1 MRFIDPERAL
11 RESAGRCLR
20 DRLSCSPIVVALSG
34 GVDSVVLLHALLATG
49 VAVRAFHVNHA
60 LSPHAATWQKFC
72 ENLCAELGVEVL
84 VRRLE
89 LGTSRTSGLE
99 ADARTARYDA
109 LRDMARGSSS
119 DIIAL
124 AHHADDQA
132 ETVLLQLLRGGASRG
147 LAGMPEWR
155 IDGAVAL
162 WRPMLGT
169 DRASIVDYARRRALA
184 WIDDES
190 NADLSI
196 KRNFIRA
203 RVLPALEQ
211 GFPDYRA
218 AFGRTASTAAGNS
231 QLLHELAAID
241 IEKATTA
248 EGGIAT
254 EALRTLG
261 VARATNLLRHHLRA
275 CRIALPATDQLC
287 EFIRQAI
294 DSGCQRHPSVATN
307 DGWLLYADRGQISI
321 AALSANFDAVWH
333 CESTLQLPHGRLVF
347 ELSMGGGI
355 AASRVPSTG
364 FRVLARSG
372 GERIKLELNRPHRT
386 LTNLM
391 REAGIPS
398 TLRSAWPL
406 LVDGDRV
413 VAIPGI
419 GVSVNWRCPS
429 GGPGWTV
436 KWQPRAPMSA
446 QSILKR

>member
-1 MRFIDPERAL
+1 MAI
-11 RESAGRCLR
+11 G
-20 DRLSCSPIVVALSG
+20 I
-34 GVDSVVLLHALLATG
+34 
-49 VAVRAFHVNHA
+49 AVRAFHVNHA
-60 LSPHAATWQKFC
+60 ISPHAATWQKFC
-72 ENLCAELGVEVL
+72 ENLCADLGIELR

-89 LGTSRTSGLE
+89 LGISRTSGLE
-99 ADARTARYDA
+99 ADARKARYEA
-109 LRDMARGSSS
+109 LRDMARESSI
-119 DIIAL
+119 DVIAL

-155 IDGAVAL
+155 IDGAAAL

-169 DRASIVDYARRRALA
+169 DRASIVDYARRRALD

-203 RVLPALEQ
+203 RVFPALEQ
-211 GFPDYRA
+211 GFPDYRT
-218 AFGRTASTAAGNS
+218 AFGRAASTAAGNS

-241 IEKATTA
+241 IERATTP

-254 EALRTLG
+254 EALRKLG
-261 VARATNLLRHHLRA
+261 VARATNLVRHHLRA
-275 CRIALPATDQLC
+275 CRIALPASDQLC

-294 DSGCQRHPSVATN
+294 DSGSQRHPSLATH
-307 DGWLLYADRGQISI
+307 DGWLLYADRGQISV
-321 AALSANFDAVWH
+321 AAASANFDAVWH
-333 CESTLQLPHGRLVF
+333 CESTLRLPHGRLIF
-347 ELSMGGGI
+347 EPATGDGI
-355 AASRVPSTG
+355 AASRVPATG

-406 LVDGDRV
+406 IVDGNHV
-413 VAIPGI
+413 VAIPGV
-419 GVSVNWRCPS
+419 GVSVDWRCPS
-429 GGPGWTV
+429 GGPGWIV

-446 QSILKR
+446 QSILER